1 MNEAPGLDHI
11 SETKQRIL
19 EAAEALFAEE
29 GLSSTSLR
37 RITTRAGVN
46 LAAVNY
52 HFGGKD
58 ELIKSVFSCRI
69 ERLNRERLRRLDHI
83 EQRGLEVD
91 GILTAFIA
99 PALELAQDTRDGG
112 NRFMKLLGR
121 SYTGPY
127 AFLREYIHD
136 LFAEVMARF
145 KQAFVTALPDIPRE
159 ELFWRLHFVLGAMSY
174 TLASNDVNKVLTD
187 CEVFNPEEP
196 NRVLVRL
203 IPFLSAGLKAPLP
216 PELQAH
222 EDRAEGI

>member
-1 MNEAPGLDHI
+1 MDNI

-19 EAAEALFAEE
+19 EAAEALFAED
-29 GLSSTSLR
+29 GLSTTSLR
-37 RITTRAGVN
+37 KITTRAGVN

-58 ELIKSVFSCRI
+58 ELIKAVFSCRI
-69 ERLNRERLRRLDHI
+69 EHLNQERLRRLDLI
-83 EQRGLEVD
+83 EQQGLEVE

-99 PALELAQDTRDGG
+99 PALDLARDNRHGG

-127 AFLREYIHD
+127 AFLREHVHD

-145 KQAFVTALPDIPRE
+145 KHALATALPEIPKE

-174 TLASNDVNKVLTD
+174 TMASNDVNKVLSN
-187 CEVFNPEEP
+187 CEDLNYE
-196 NRVLVRL
+196 NSDVLLLRL

-216 PELQAH
+216 SELQTREA
-222 EDRAEGI
+222 G